1 MAHVRVLGACRRG
14 VLALLLAVGLAS
26 TAQAQDAS
34 AAIPDSRVLPVI
46 KPTPRI
52 QASLVWARAAA
63 PAPVLLSVDSNSIP
77 PTNWAKGAVIGGA
90 ALGLFTGFL
99 AAGFCGYDETGKNCT
114 TATIGGFL
122 VGAAVGAGLG
132 AFIGARFPK
141 HPKPAEAAT
150 N

>member
-1 MAHVRVLGACRRG
+1 MERVNDWDAEVSVTHANRRNQFRRPAFAL
-14 VLALLLAVGLAS
+14 VIALLLARPAH
-26 TAQAQDAS
+26 AQG
-34 AAIPDSRVLPVI
+34 PRVSFPEPV
-46 KPTPRI
+46 
-52 QASLVWARAAA
+52 A
-63 PAPVLLSVDSNSIP
+63 APVLLSADSSSIP

-122 VGAAVGAGLG
+122 VGAAIGAGLG